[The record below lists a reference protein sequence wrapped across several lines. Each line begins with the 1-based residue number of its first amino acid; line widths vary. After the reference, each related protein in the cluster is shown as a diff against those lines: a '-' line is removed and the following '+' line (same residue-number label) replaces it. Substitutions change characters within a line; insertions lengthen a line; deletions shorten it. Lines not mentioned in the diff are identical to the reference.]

1 MEDREGDRVSRG
13 ARTYPH
19 ETVVAALRFIASHT
33 RDHGCPPSVREIGAS
48 VGYKSSD
55 SAHLLV
61 DHLCR
66 RGYMVAYA
74 KTPRSAHL
82 TELGRQIAG
91 TMAVHP
97 LHKEI
102 TALLPPAMAWWSQ
115 EVFAAGW
122 LSGLD
127 RELPKMVPEIR
138 EAALALGR
146 IPVYFDGENE
156 TEWRPYPD
164 DED

>member
-1 MEDREGDRVSRG
+1 VSRS
-13 ARTYPH
+13 ARTFPH
-19 ETVVAALRFIASHT
+19 ETVVSALRFVAAHT
-33 RDHGCPPSVREIGAS
+33 RDHGCPPSVREIGAA
-48 VGYKSSD
+48 VGYKSPD

-66 RGYMVAYA
+66 RGWLVVYA

-82 TELGRQIAG
+82 TEVGRQIAG
-91 TMAVHP
+91 TISVHP

-102 TALLPPAMAWWSQ
+102 SALLPAAMAWWSQ
-115 EVFAAGW
+115 ELFAAGW

-127 RELPKMVPEIR
+127 RELPAMVPEIR

-146 IPVYFDGENE
+146 IPVYFDGEGE
-156 TEWRPYPD
+156 TEWRAYPD
-164 DED
+164 DDD

>member
-1 MEDREGDRVSRG
+1 MEDREGDRVSRS

-19 ETVVAALRFIASHT
+19 ETVVSALRFIAAHT
-33 RDHGCPPSVREIGAS
+33 RDHGCPPSVREIGEA
-48 VGYKSSD
+48 VGYRSSD

-82 TELGRQIAG
+82 TELGREIAG
-91 TMAVHP
+91 TIAVHP

-102 TALLPPAMAWWSQ
+102 SGLLPAAMAWWSQ
-115 EVFAAGW
+115 ELFAAGW

-127 RELPKMVPEIR
+127 RELPAMVPAVR
-138 EAALALGR
+138 EAALSLGR
-146 IPVYFDGENE
+146 IPVYFDGE
-156 TEWRPYPD
+156 TVEWRQYPD

>member
-1 MEDREGDRVSRG
+1 MEDREGDRVSRS

-19 ETVVAALRFIASHT
+19 ETVVSALRFIAAHT
-33 RDHGCPPSVREIGAS
+33 RDHGCPPSVREIGEA
-48 VGYKSSD
+48 VGYRSSD

-82 TELGRQIAG
+82 TELGREIAG
-91 TMAVHP
+91 TISVHP

-102 TALLPPAMAWWSQ
+102 AGLLPAAMAWWSQ
-115 EVFAAGW
+115 ELFAAGW

-127 RELPKMVPEIR
+127 RELPAMVPAVR
-138 EAALALGR
+138 EAALSLGR
-146 IPVYFDGENE
+146 IPVYFDGE
-156 TEWRPYPD
+156 TVEWRQYPD